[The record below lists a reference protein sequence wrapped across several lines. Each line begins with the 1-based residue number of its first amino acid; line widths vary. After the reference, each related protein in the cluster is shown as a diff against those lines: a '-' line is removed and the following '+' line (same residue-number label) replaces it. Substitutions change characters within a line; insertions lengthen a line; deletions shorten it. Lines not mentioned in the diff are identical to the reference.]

1 MPGLRHFPV
10 VEGELSLL
18 SISITCVC
26 DSCNRFWVGREIVL
40 AGVSSRCTCDRGHQ
54 RVKPPTLSPLR
65 GEPPLLH
72 SSLCKAQG
80 SAGEDLSVIQLGRMG
95 STGNEGQGAVA
106 VDNLTD
112 SFSLCLENRKL
123 TSVYFSY

>member
-1 MPGLRHFPV
+1 MPGLRHFPL

-18 SISITCVC
+18 SIIITYVC
-26 DSCNRFWVGREIVL
+26 DACDRFWVGGEIVL
-40 AGVSSRCTCDRGHQ
+40 AGVSSRCTCDRGQQH
-54 RVKPPTLSPLR
+54 VKPPTLSPLR
-65 GEPPLLH
+65 GKPALLH
-72 SSLCKAQG
+72 FALCKAQG
-80 SAGEDLSVIQLGRMG
+80 GAGEDLSAIRLGRMG

-106 VDNLTD
+106 VDILTD